1 MPGGDSAWLAQIPSV
16 MITQEQIKEDQQI
29 LEEIY
34 KKYDLRVHELSV
46 FQTLNGQPLSKKDKL
61 VLMCIE
67 DVLDSLESVISKM
80 RRLPDYETY

>member
-1 MPGGDSAWLAQIPSV
+1 

-46 FQTLNGQPLSKKDKL
+46 FQALNDQPLSRKDKL
-61 VLMCIE
+61 VLMHIE
-67 DVLDSLESVISKM
+67 EVLDTLELAITRV
-80 RRLPDYETY
+80 RQLPDYETY